1 VEESRANFLK
11 KKSLDDS
18 TVHIPFHSLQ
28 KLLAIPYPIYSS
40 FTNSPPPP
48 FPLPFPQTTS
58 HQSRLPPHHPSPTQ
72 PPLLIMKV
80 PRLSLPTSASKIL
93 SPCLICSPA
102 LLDYSF
108 PLLFSSLLFSSLLF
122 SSLPISLANPI
133 TRNNNYFR
141 ELCQS
146 NQSNPPH

>member
-1 VEESRANFLK
+1 MEESRANFLK

-28 KLLAIPYPIYSS
+28 KFLAIPYLIHSS
-40 FTNSPPPP
+40 FTNSPPH
-48 FPLPFPQTTS
+48 FPLSFPQTTS
-58 HQSRLPPHHPSPTQ
+58 HQSRLPLHHPSPTQ
-72 PPLLIMKV
+72 IPLLIMKV
-80 PRLSLPTSASKIL
+80 PRLSLPTSASTIS

-102 LLDYSF
+102 LPNYSF
-108 PLLFSSLLFSSLLF
+108 PLLFSSLLFSSH
-122 SSLPISLANPI
+122 ITCTNPI
-133 TRNNNYFR
+133 TRNNNCFR